1 MPGRALNTGGGAIAY
16 RENVGVGRGRYQPL
30 PPVAV
35 CCERRKINFK
45 REKKKERKG
54 KKKRGEE
61 KEKEGGEKNRRR
73 KENRRRGRWLKY
85 IGLSPY
91 PRLPHPQLTPLPPI
105 YSVNRRYGY
114 TSRSAKIIVHP

>member
-45 REKKKERKG
+45 RGKKKERKG
-54 KKKRGEE
+54 KKK
-61 KEKEGGEKNRRR
+61 GGKKR
-73 KENRRRGRWLKY
+73 KKKKGK
-85 IGLSPY
+85 
-91 PRLPHPQLTPLPPI
+91 
-105 YSVNRRYGY
+105 
-114 TSRSAKIIVHP
+114 KIEDERKTAVGAGG

>member
-45 REKKKERKG
+45 REKKKRKG
-54 KKKRGEE
+54 KERKKGGKKR
-61 KEKEGGEKNRRR
+61 KKKEGKKIEDER
-73 KENRRRGRWLKY
+73 KTAVGA
-85 IGLSPY
+85 G
-91 PRLPHPQLTPLPPI
+91 
-105 YSVNRRYGY
+105 G
-114 TSRSAKIIVHP
+114 